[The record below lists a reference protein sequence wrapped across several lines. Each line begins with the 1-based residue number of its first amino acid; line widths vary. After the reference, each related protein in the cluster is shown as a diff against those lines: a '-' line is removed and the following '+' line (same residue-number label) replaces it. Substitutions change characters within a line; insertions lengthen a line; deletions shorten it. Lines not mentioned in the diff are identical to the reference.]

1 MPLLPRLR
9 YSLGKFRRY
18 ILQDHMKQS
27 PRAISAPQRNDVKIL
42 FPSFRDDSVFPAP
55 GWASPPNE
63 IEVFGAEAFYRG

>member
-1 MPLLPRLR
+1 
-9 YSLGKFRRY
+9 
-18 ILQDHMKQS
+18 MKQS